1 MRATPRQFHS
11 LLKSFARALTKGG
24 VIHLVIDLVD
34 IFREAWS
41 KAFQC
46 PDREPLRVFLLGY
59 VPGRFAGLGVSWQ
72 LVEHLR
78 CRRAKQT
85 LHHGPETRLL
95 WRTIEFRHQ
104 TPGQQRLKV
113 HTAKLRTL
121 IYHQFLGKSPVAPD
135 AEPKGH
141 HGGTVAWGI
150 KSHIAGQYPS
160 AVGIGHECGPRSG
173 ERLSR
178 NR

>member
-46 PDREPLRVFLLGY
+46 PDREPLRVYLLGH
-59 VPGRFAGLGVSWQ
+59 VPGRFAGLGGSSQ
-72 LVEHLR
+72 FVEHLR

-85 LHHGPETRLL
+85 LHHGPESHLL
-95 WRTIEFRHQ
+95 SPASEFPEP
-104 TPGQQRLKV
+104 TTG
-113 HTAKLRTL
+113 
-121 IYHQFLGKSPVAPD
+121 SPLT
-135 AEPKGH
+135 K
-141 HGGTVAWGI
+141 
-150 KSHIAGQYPS
+150 
-160 AVGIGHECGPRSG
+160 R
-173 ERLSR
+173 
-178 NR
+178 